1 MIAIVDYGMGNLRS
15 VQKGFEKMGFD
26 ARVVSEA
33 SSIED
38 SRGVVLPGV
47 GAFRDCMEN
56 LDRLGLIGAIR
67 KSISSGKPFL
77 GICLGLQVLFS
88 ESEEFGNSEGMG
100 IFPGKVVRFSST
112 MQDPDDATGP
122 PLKVPHMGWNQ
133 IIKKQ
138 DVPVLQGIDAGSY
151 FYFVHSYYVAP
162 ENTQIAATTT
172 DYGTEFISSVARDN
186 VFACQFHPEK
196 SQKLG
201 LNIIKN
207 FGEWVNGKS

>member
-26 ARVVSEA
+26 ARVVSGA

-67 KSISSGKPFL
+67 KSVSSGKPFL

-112 MQDPDDATGP
+112 MQDTDDAEGP

-133 IIKKQ
+133 ITKKQ
-138 DVPVLQGIDAGSY
+138 DAPLLEGIDAGSY

-162 ENTQIAATTT
+162 QDPEIAATTT
-172 DYGTEFISSVARDN
+172 DYGIEFISSVARDN

-201 LNIIKN
+201 LQILKN